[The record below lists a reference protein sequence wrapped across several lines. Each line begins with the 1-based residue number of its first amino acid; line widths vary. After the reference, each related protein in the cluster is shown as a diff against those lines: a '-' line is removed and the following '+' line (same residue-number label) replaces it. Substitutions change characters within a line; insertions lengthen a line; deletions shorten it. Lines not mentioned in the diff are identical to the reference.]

1 MAVGLL
7 LDEDPDLALS
17 HAVAARRLASRIAAV
32 REAVGLAAY
41 RAGQWQTALS
51 ELRTYQ
57 RMTGRKTHVAVLADC
72 ERGLGRPERAVDL
85 YRATGREELAPDEA
99 AELLIVAA
107 GARRDLGQL
116 EAALTMLQV
125 PELTTAPAAPWV
137 ARLRYAYADA
147 LLAAG
152 RGEEAREWFARAAE
166 ADTEVVTDAAE
177 RLLELDGVALDEV
190 EPVAEDPA
198 EEQPAGEAPAQQRSV
213 AVAEPAEPD
222 DHSAAAPEAGPLVGG
237 YDLLLLDLDGVV
249 YLGEDPV
256 PGAVEA
262 IERLHKDGLR
272 VMYATNNASRTPEE
286 VATILVKLGVAAAAE
301 DVVTSAMAAAAVL
314 RERLRPGSPVL
325 VVGAEALAAALSRVG
340 LQPVT
345 SADERPAAVVQGY
358 APEVGWQQLAEASVA
373 IRAGAQWIATN
384 TDATLPTPRGPLP
397 GNGSLV
403 AALRTALEREPDLV
417 VGKPQPTIFET
428 AIQLAGAQ
436 RALVVGDR
444 LDTDIAGA
452 HRAGLDSLLVFTGV
466 TTEEDLASAS
476 PQQRPTYLGADL
488 GALFAPPVRP

>member
-1 MAVGLL
+1 
-7 LDEDPDLALS
+7 
-17 HAVAARRLASRIAAV
+17 
-32 REAVGLAAY
+32 
-41 RAGQWQTALS
+41 
-51 ELRTYQ
+51 
-57 RMTGRKTHVAVLADC
+57 
-72 ERGLGRPERAVDL
+72 
-85 YRATGREELAPDEA
+85 
-99 AELLIVAA
+99 
-107 GARRDLGQL
+107 
-116 EAALTMLQV
+116 MLQV
-125 PELTTAPAAPWV
+125 PELEAPPAPWV

-147 LLAAG
+147 LLAVG

-198 EEQPAGEAPAQQRSV
+198 EEQPAGKLPPSSGRSPWPSLPSLTTTV
-213 AVAEPAEPD
+213 PRRRRQGRW
-222 DHSAAAPEAGPLVGG
+222 SAATTCCCWTWTAWSISGRTRS
-237 YDLLLLDLDGVV
+237 
-249 YLGEDPV
+249 

-428 AIQLAGAQ
+428 AIQLAGHSG
-436 RALVVGDR
+436 LVVGDR

>member
-1 MAVGLL
+1 
-7 LDEDPDLALS
+7 
-17 HAVAARRLASRIAAV
+17 
-32 REAVGLAAY
+32 
-41 RAGQWQTALS
+41 
-51 ELRTYQ
+51 
-57 RMTGRKTHVAVLADC
+57 
-72 ERGLGRPERAVDL
+72 
-85 YRATGREELAPDEA
+85 
-99 AELLIVAA
+99 
-107 GARRDLGQL
+107 
-116 EAALTMLQV
+116 ML
-125 PELTTAPAAPWV
+125 
-137 ARLRYAYADA
+137 
-147 LLAAG
+147 
-152 RGEEAREWFARAAE
+152 F
-166 ADTEVVTDAAE
+166 
-177 RLLELDGVALDEV
+177 
-190 EPVAEDPA
+190 
-198 EEQPAGEAPAQQRSV
+198 RS
-213 AVAEPAEPD
+213 
-222 DHSAAAPEAGPLVGG
+222 
-237 YDLLLLDLDGVV
+237 
-249 YLGEDPV
+249 
-256 PGAVEA
+256 
-262 IERLHKDGLR
+262 
-272 VMYATNNASRTPEE
+272 
-286 VATILVKLGVAAAAE
+286 
-301 DVVTSAMAAAAVL
+301 
-314 RERLRPGSPVL
+314 
-325 VVGAEALAAALSRVG
+325 
-340 LQPVT
+340 PVT